1 MKHFKFDQSCIQF
14 ICLKY
19 VIRIHKASILFILD
33 SPETTDQFVT
43 PLLHRCAGYDGYVPR
58 FLRMLGLR
66 HLSALAFR
74 KDWSYFAQI
83 ELWTLHFDHWIW
95 GCNSGWHFLCQV
107 MRAQRNDLID
117 GAFPLLV
124 LWTIIGLLLFT
135 FTHCN
140 RLDLWSQQIGLL
152 MFPWFRVSCKGPLVS
167 CCLIHH
173 ILIAMRTCQ
182 FDPIHLMVERNQ
194 YKPMHICT
202 HINAWIPVSFSL
214 IQWEFLRA
222 HTQHTQHI
230 YKSYKTR
237 DPCLPQL
244 IDPLRHLDDPT
255 PQSIGWFASV
265 WQKVKPISGRAR
277 RKQFMW
283 RRMDGDGCFL

>member
-1 MKHFKFDQSCIQF
+1 M
-14 ICLKY
+14 
-19 VIRIHKASILFILD
+19 VLFPYLY
-33 SPETTDQFVT
+33 SEQ
-43 PLLHRCAGYDGYVPR
+43 LL
-58 FLRMLGLR
+58 
-66 HLSALAFR
+66 
-74 KDWSYFAQI
+74 
-83 ELWTLHFDHWIW
+83 
-95 GCNSGWHFLCQV
+95 GCCYS
-107 MRAQRNDLID
+107 
-117 GAFPLLV
+117 
-124 LWTIIGLLLFT
+124 LLLT
-135 FTHCN
+135 VTDLTCEVN
-140 RLDLWSQQIGLL
+140 KLDFSCFLDFAFLAKALL
-152 MFPWFRVSCKGPLVS
+152 YPV
-167 CCLIHH
+167 
-173 ILIAMRTCQ
+173 IAMRTCQ

-202 HINAWIPVSFSL
+202 HINPSIPVSFSL
-214 IQWEFLRA
+214 IQWEFLCA